1 MNTTTAAAPLDAT
14 ALHLADGRQ
23 LSRSAAI
30 VLVFGLVPALAWLS
44 LAPLSSAVVAP
55 AFVKVDLNR
64 RPVQHAE
71 GGIVRE
77 VRVRDGDRVRQGDTL
92 LVLGDVSVD
101 ADMNRLTYRVNAER
115 AGIARLDAEQAMA
128 AAIEWPA
135 ELTRAA
141 AADARLGE
149 QIAKEKSLFAARRFA
164 LTSQSA
170 LLRQQRE
177 KVAQEL
183 TALNAQIAQASESM
197 ALQKVDLENNR
208 GLLKDGFIAATRI
221 TQLEAI
227 VADYGVKLAER
238 RSELAR
244 AEQRLLDTD
253 LKLRS
258 LESEYRQQASDQWK
272 VAASRLQEIQQELRK
287 SSDASSRQVITAPAD
302 GEVIGLKVTAPGAVI
317 PPRETIADIVP
328 ANPKL
333 VIEARLRTEDI
344 NRVQA
349 GQAADIRFSAFKART
364 TKLVEGKVLY
374 VSGDRIVDR
383 DANQVYYTAQIE
395 ADAKSLAAAGDLKL
409 QAGMPAEVFLKGEQR
424 TPLQYLLEPITQV
437 LDRAGRER

>member
-333 VIEARLRTEDI
+333 VIEARLRKI
-344 NRVQA
+344 
-349 GQAADIRFSAFKART
+349 G
-364 TKLVEGKVLY
+364 
-374 VSGDRIVDR
+374 
-383 DANQVYYTAQIE
+383 
-395 ADAKSLAAAGDLKL
+395 
-409 QAGMPAEVFLKGEQR
+409 
-424 TPLQYLLEPITQV
+424 
-437 LDRAGRER
+437 RASCRERV